1 MSGCCGVEPNE
12 KRTTIEEREGSEQ
25 ISFAVSGMGCMSCV
39 NRVRNSLLLL
49 IGVVEAQVDHVTGI
63 AQVVFNPRL
72 TNLNEMFQAVV
83 RAGGDGRHSYSARL
97 ISR

>member
-1 MSGCCGVEPNE
+1 MGSCCGVEPNE
-12 KRTTIEEREGSEQ
+12 KRTTLEEREESKQ
-25 ISFAVSGMGCMSCV
+25 ISFAVSGMGCMSCA

-49 IGVVEAQVDHVTGI
+49 IGVVEAKVDHVTGF

-72 TNLNEMFQAVV
+72 TNLSEMFQAVV
-83 RAGGDGRHSYSARL
+83 RAGGDGRHNYSARA

>member
-1 MSGCCGVEPNE
+1 MGNCCGVEPIE
-12 KRTTIEEREGSEQ
+12 KRITLDERENSEK
-25 ISFAVSGMGCMSCV
+25 IFLSISGMGCMSCA

-49 IGVVEAQVDHVTGI
+49 LGVVEAQVDHVKGV

-72 TNLNEMFQAVV
+72 TNLDEMFQAVV
-83 RAGGDGRHSYSARL
+83 RAGGDGRHNYSARL